1 MENEESVLALL
12 SNTGIENLL
21 TPQEAA
27 TIQAKLWNILAGC
40 VDSYQ
45 RGGSSSVRI
54 ETAQE
59 LLRSA
64 GFVIRH
70 GIQAIDGYRDMDD
83 DAAPETFKAR
93 LLGEDY
99 DALFR
104 VGLKA
109 VEALVKEGQ
118 ALLKTA
124 VSTATAVENVAY
136 HNTLKELGIFFKRYH
151 YHHFAHE
158 IPCILDYPLA
168 HPVDEALL
176 GVDYINEYLRR
187 LVIENEFCGR
197 FETVAVTALVRSV
210 TPDFKDN
217 LLSIYESVTAN
228 ALALTL
234 LGGDIEAL
242 DVTDRDREKLAS
254 LIGAWTEDEA
264 PIKLRAVSSRLCAVL
279 GICDNA
285 AFEYMVQTA
294 SELFVRLKPIL
305 KHGRLE
311 RVFPSLYR
319 EKLERKTA
327 VTYIDGPLIENEKL
341 RALIDALTS
350 CRTVS
355 EKIALARHHIGSL
368 RDWAEVLGVCFWG
381 DEPRALFMSFSE
393 AEIDLLLRYV
403 REKQRKYP
411 EWTSETGWE
420 KALAEHNKKRA
431 ESPLV

>member
-99 DALFR
+99 DGLFR

-109 VEALVKEGQ
+109 VEALVMEGK

-124 VSTATAVENVAY
+124 EGSATAVESVAY

-197 FETVAVTALVRSV
+197 FETAAVTALVRSV

-327 VTYIDGPLIENEKL
+327 VKCL
-341 RALIDALTS
+341 
-350 CRTVS
+350 
-355 EKIALARHHIGSL
+355 KI
-368 RDWAEVLGVCFWG
+368 
-381 DEPRALFMSFSE
+381 
-393 AEIDLLLRYV
+393 
-403 REKQRKYP
+403 
-411 EWTSETGWE
+411 
-420 KALAEHNKKRA
+420 
-431 ESPLV
+431 